1 MNNLELKEF
10 TLLLF
15 RLEEKKI
22 YNESKLDEVFL
33 SYDKILYRLNIQKI
47 KTKTGK
53 DIKHKDLRYAIQ
65 VMQHKH
71 KNCRWKSEK
80 IRSRNFYILIE
91 GYYWLISVYF
101 NNKKKLIDADIEFFE
116 DLIKQYEELLK
127 LESKNLFEKDMKIQE
142 LVNYFNKKYE
152 TIEKAIW
159 KMIKIHSNYRYVV
172 NNEFVITKEGVEW
185 LCKNCFKQKYLEL
198 LESYKM
204 DLTEKFIKAGYIY
217 DNFFNKN

>member
-1 MNNLELKEF
+1 M
-10 TLLLF
+10 
-15 RLEEKKI
+15 EERKI

-33 SYDKILYRLNIQKI
+33 SYDKILYILNIQNI

-53 DIKHKDLRYAIQ
+53 EITHKDLRYAIQ
-65 VMQHKH
+65 VMQRKH

-80 IRSRNFYILIE
+80 IRSRNSYILIE
-91 GYYWLISVYF
+91 GYYWLLNVYF
-101 NNKKKLIDADIEFFE
+101 NNKKKLIDADIDFFE
-116 DLIKQYEELLK
+116 ELIKQYEELLK
-127 LESKNLFEKDMKIQE
+127 LESKNLFNKEMEIQE

-159 KMIKIHSNYRYVV
+159 KMIKVHNNYRMIE
-172 NNEFVITKEGVEW
+172 NEKWIITGEGVKW
-185 LCKNCFKQKYLEL
+185 LCKNCFKQKYLEI

>member
-65 VMQHKH
+65 VMQRKH

>member
-127 LESKNLFEKDMKIQE
+127 LESKNLFEKDMKIQD

-152 TIEKAIW
+152 TIEKAIG

>member
-1 MNNLELKEF
+1 MEV
-10 TLLLF
+10 
-15 RLEEKKI
+15 KKI

-33 SYDKILYRLNIQKI
+33 SYDKILYRLNIKNV
-47 KTKTGK
+47 KTKDNKEIT
-53 DIKHKDLRYAIQ
+53 HKDLRKAIT
-65 VMQHKH
+65 VMQRKH

-91 GYYWLISVYF
+91 GYYWLINVYF
-101 NNKKKLIDADIEFFE
+101 NSDKKLIDADIEFFKE
-116 DLIKQYEELLK
+116 LIKQYEEILK
-127 LESKNLFEKDMKIQE
+127 LESKNLFDKDMKMQE

-159 KMIKIHSNYRYVV
+159 KMIKVHSNYRYVV
-172 NNEFVITKEGVEW
+172 NNEFVITKEGIEW
-185 LCKNCFKQKYLEL
+185 LCKNCFKQKYLEV

-204 DLTEKFIKAGYIY
+204 DLTEEFIRAGYIY

>member
-1 MNNLELKEF
+1 MYLKYMNNLELKEF

-47 KTKTGK
+47 KTKNGK

-91 GYYWLISVYF
+91 GYYWL
-101 NNKKKLIDADIEFFE
+101 K
-116 DLIKQYEELLK
+116 
-127 LESKNLFEKDMKIQE
+127 
-142 LVNYFNKKYE
+142 
-152 TIEKAIW
+152 
-159 KMIKIHSNYRYVV
+159 
-172 NNEFVITKEGVEW
+172 
-185 LCKNCFKQKYLEL
+185 
-198 LESYKM
+198 
-204 DLTEKFIKAGYIY
+204 
-217 DNFFNKN
+217 

>member
-1 MNNLELKEF
+1 M
-10 TLLLF
+10 
-15 RLEEKKI
+15 EEKKI

-33 SYDKILYRLNIQKI
+33 SYDKILFRLNIQEI
-47 KTKTGK
+47 KSKEKK
-53 DIKHKDLRYAIQ
+53 DITHKDLRKAIT
-65 VMQHKH
+65 VMQMKH

-80 IRSRNFYILIE
+80 IRSRNSLILIE
-91 GYYWLISVYF
+91 GYYWLVNVYF
-101 NNKKKLIDADIEFFE
+101 NSKTKLIDADIEFFKE
-116 DLIKQYEELLK
+116 RIKQYENLLK
-127 LESKNLFEKDMKIQE
+127 LESKNLFNEDMKIQE

-159 KMIKIHSNYRYVV
+159 KMIKVHSNFRYID
-172 NNEFVITKEGVEW
+172 NNEYIITKEGIKW

-204 DLTEKFIKAGYIY
+204 ALTEKYINAGYIY

>member
-1 MNNLELKEF
+1 M
-10 TLLLF
+10 
-15 RLEEKKI
+15 EEKKI

-33 SYDKILYRLNIQKI
+33 SYDKILYRLNIKNI
-47 KTKTGK
+47 KTKDNR
-53 DIKHKDLRYAIQ
+53 DITHKDLRKAIT
-65 VMQHKH
+65 VMQRKH

-91 GYYWLISVYF
+91 GYYWLINVYF
-101 NNKKKLIDADIEFFE
+101 NSNMKLIDADIEFFKE
-116 DLIKQYEELLK
+116 LIKQYEEILK
-127 LESKNLFEKDMKIQE
+127 LESKNLFDKDMEMQE
-142 LVNYFNKKYE
+142 LVKFFNKKYE

-159 KMIKIHSNYRYVV
+159 KMIKVHSNYRYVV
-172 NNEFVITKEGVEW
+172 NNEYVITKEGVEW

-204 DLTEKFIKAGYIY
+204 DLTKKFIKAGYIY

>member
-127 LESKNLFEKDMKIQE
+127 LEPKNLFEKDIKKQE

-159 KMIKIHSNYRYVV
+159 KMIKVYSNYRYVV
-172 NNEFVITKEGVEW
+172 NNEYVITKEGVEW

>member
-1 MNNLELKEF
+1 M
-10 TLLLF
+10 
-15 RLEEKKI
+15 EEKKI

-33 SYDKILYRLNIQKI
+33 SYDKILFRLNIKNI
-47 KTKTGK
+47 KTKDNRAIT
-53 DIKHKDLRYAIQ
+53 HKDLRKAIT
-65 VMQHKH
+65 VMQRKH

-91 GYYWLISVYF
+91 GYYWLINVYF
-101 NNKKKLIDADIEFFE
+101 NNNKRLIDADIDFFE
-116 DLIKQYEELLK
+116 ELIKQYEEVLK
-127 LESKNLFEKDMKIQE
+127 VESKNLFENDMPIQE
-142 LVNYFNKKYE
+142 LVNYFNKKFE

-159 KMIKIHSNYRYVV
+159 KMIKVHSDYRIIE
-172 NNEFVITKEGVEW
+172 NEKWIITKEGVEW
-185 LCKNCFKQKYLEL
+185 LCKNCFKQKYLKL

>member
-1 MNNLELKEF
+1 M
-10 TLLLF
+10 
-15 RLEEKKI
+15 EEKKI

-127 LESKNLFEKDMKIQE
+127 LEPKNLFEKDIKIQE

-159 KMIKIHSNYRYVV
+159 KMIKVHSNYRYVV
-172 NNEFVITKEGVEW
+172 NNEYVITEEGVEW

>member
-1 MNNLELKEF
+1 MLHFVSINFIFGEVYV
-10 TLLLF
+10 
-15 RLEEKKI
+15 I

-33 SYDKILYRLNIQKI
+33 SYDKILYKLNMQGI

-53 DIKHKDLRYAIQ
+53 EIKHKDLRYAIQ
-65 VMQHKH
+65 IMQCKH

-91 GYYWLISVYF
+91 GYYWLINVYF
-101 NNKKKLIDADIEFFE
+101 NSNKRLIDADIDFFKE
-116 DLIKQYEELLK
+116 LIKQYEEVLK
-127 LESKNLFEKDMKIQE
+127 VESKNLFENDIPIQE
-142 LVNYFNKKYE
+142 LVSYFNKKYE

-159 KMIKIHSNYRYVV
+159 KMIKVHSNYRYIK
-172 NNEFVITKEGVEW
+172 NNNYMITNEGIEW
-185 LCKNCFKQKYLEL
+185 LCKECFKQKYLEI